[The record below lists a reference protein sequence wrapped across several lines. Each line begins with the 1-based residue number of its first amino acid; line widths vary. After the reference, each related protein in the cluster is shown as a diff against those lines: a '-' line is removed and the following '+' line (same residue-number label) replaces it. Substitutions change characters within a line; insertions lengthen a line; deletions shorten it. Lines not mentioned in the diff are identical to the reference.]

1 MIVKYIKSIKQEEWI
16 IAGAAA
22 VIGYF
27 LYNKFSKRG
36 EAKTSKTS
44 EKLFRL
50 SDPDFK
56 LRDWKMTDAQLT
68 EKFKGIA
75 GNSYNKFVE
84 DVKAIPMEP
93 IIAIRQLYTESSF
106 SPDVISCQRVSS
118 AGAKGIA
125 QFMPGTWPS
134 YGTGSPC
141 NVSDSLEAYPKMMK
155 KLVNMF
161 PGRLDLA
168 LAGYNWGPNRTILK
182 NALANNTPFIQLKG
196 NIPKETYGYATS
208 ILRPKND

>member
-1 MIVKYIKSIKQEEWI
+1 MNLLKKISKEELLI
-16 IAGAAA
+16 GAA
-22 VIGYF
+22 VFVVVYYF
-27 LYNKFSKRG
+27 FSKNSN
-36 EAKTSKTS
+36 KTTKKES

-68 EKFKGIA
+68 AKFKNIA
-75 GNSYNKFVE
+75 GPSYNKFIE

-93 IIAIRQLYTESSF
+93 IVAIRQLYTESSF
-106 SPDVISCQRVSS
+106 SPDVISCKRVSS

-134 YGTGSPC
+134 YGKGSPC
-141 NVSDSLEAYPKMMK
+141 NVSDSLEAYPKIMK
-155 KLVNMF
+155 ELVNKF

-182 NALANNTPFIQLKG
+182 NALANNTPFIDLKP